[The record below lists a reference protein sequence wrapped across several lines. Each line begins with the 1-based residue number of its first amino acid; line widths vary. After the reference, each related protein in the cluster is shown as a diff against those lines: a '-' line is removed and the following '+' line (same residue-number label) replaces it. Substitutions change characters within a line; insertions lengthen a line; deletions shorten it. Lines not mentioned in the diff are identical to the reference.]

1 MRAVDLHALLLRLL
15 RRPASPLRP
24 GSAAHARSQAL
35 IRRRVAAGLC
45 AVAAAWVAYA
55 VYGET
60 AAGRTADDRVQQL
73 QQQNAALRQDIAE
86 RQREIDA
93 AGTQAWL
100 IQEARRRGYVLPNE
114 KVYVPVTPG
123 ATLPADGGVG
133 LNSPLPA
140 PSASPS
146 PSAGAS
152 PTASPAPLPSATPGA
167 PTPYVVVVP
176 RPTPG
181 H

>member
-60 AAGRTADDRVQQL
+60 AAGRAADDRVQQL
-73 QQQNAALRQDIAE
+73 QQQNAALRQEIAE
-86 RQREIDA
+86 RQREVDA

-114 KVYVPVTPG
+114 KVYDPVTPG

-133 LNSPLPA
+133 LPTPVPSP
-140 PSASPS
+140 SSSPS
-146 PSAGAS
+146 PGAG
-152 PTASPAPLPSATPGA
+152 PTASPAPLPSATPAG

-176 RPTPG
+176 KPTPG